1 MAPSVLC
8 VSQHNRSPPS
18 GPEKFRI
25 RVEFHRQVP
34 IQSHLSKSRD
44 REQAYQLLGGCEVF
58 AHRIAF
64 EDFALRPEDGVRTVE
79 IDCPW
84 IKGPTPLLIVQDSK
98 DEWKNVFV
106 KVAQHTLHRWPGCE
120 V

>member
-34 IQSHLSKSRD
+34 IQGHLSSC
-44 REQAYQLLGGCEVF
+44 REKAYQLLGCEVF

-64 EDFALRPEDGVRTVE
+64 EEFALRPEDGVRTVE

>member
-1 MAPSVLC
+1 MRESTQSISAIGAGEIQNS
-8 VSQHNRSPPS
+8 SGISPTS
-18 GPEKFRI
+18 
-25 RVEFHRQVP
+25 
-34 IQSHLSKSRD
+34 SHSEPLVKSRD
-44 REQAYQLLGGCEVF
+44 REKAYQLLGGCEVF

-106 KVAQHTLHRWPGCE
+106 KVM
-120 V
+120 